1 MGSILL
7 LLLMDKLDQVKHIL
21 WAQTALKTFNAQIL
35 VFYQEFL
42 NLFLTKKKKEEQI
55 PINLF
60 K

>member
-1 MGSILL
+1 
-7 LLLMDKLDQVKHIL
+7 MDKLDQVKHIL